1 MKSNAPTTKFDFA
14 QQVDDGN
21 FIHMSFTGKD
31 PINMKIEPSEAVR
44 IVENLS
50 RYLDYCNIQRK
61 NHENSTPKS

>member
-50 RYLDYCNIQRK
+50 RCLDYCTV
-61 NHENSTPKS
+61 NS